1 MIKRWILLVTV
12 VFFVLSC
19 VKKTKEAG
27 ILPDVPEGAQ
37 AVSLLGDP
45 LYPATP
51 YEDVLEKYEE
61 AKLDYESDPANV
73 ENIIWYGRRT
83 AYLGNFREA
92 IRIYS
97 EGIAKFP
104 DDARLYRHRG
114 HRYISIRAFDRAI
127 ADFERAVSLI
137 RGREDEVEP
146 DGMPNALNIPV
157 STLHT
162 NIWYHLGLAYYLKN
176 DLENA
181 LRVYRQ
187 GIQASTNDDMRVA
200 TTHWLYMSLRLMDK
214 EEEAR
219 TALDPIHADMNVIE
233 NQAYYQLCLF
243 YKGEIPLA
251 SLTDPEFSTIM
262 NDAVAYGIGNWYF
275 YNGQREKAKDIFQ
288 KLLQNEV
295 WASFG
300 YIAAEADF
308 ARAFVQET
316 EHEKSR

>member
-1 MIKRWILLVTV
+1 MRKQWIFLLTV
-12 VFFVLSC
+12 AFFILSC
-19 VKKTKEAG
+19 VNKTSHVD
-27 ILPDVPEGAQ
+27 ILPEVPEGAQ

-51 YEDVLEKYEE
+51 YEDVLEKYDE
-61 AKLDYESDPANV
+61 AKTDYESGPKNV
-73 ENIIWYGRRT
+73 DNIIWYGRRT

-97 EGIAKFP
+97 EGINRFP

-137 RGREDEVEP
+137 GGKEDEVEP

-176 DLENA
+176 DLKNA

-187 GIQASTNDDMRVA
+187 GIRASTNDDMRVA
-200 TTHWLYMSLRLMDK
+200 TTHWLYMTLRLMDK

-219 TALDPIHADMNVIE
+219 TALDPIHADMDVIE

-251 SLTDPEFSTIM
+251 SLTDPEFSAIM

-275 YNGQREKAKDIFQ
+275 YNGQREKAKAIFQ